1 MFLFIN
7 QSPGEILKFSPDD
20 RKREHK
26 YVFHEIHP
34 MRVEI
39 HSSIHSHADEEEQQ
53 ALIPCEKKATLGEKA
68 HTIYELSSLLGICAY
83 VPFWHANTHTYIHMH
98 KQKTGVTEWCVQS
111 PLSPI
116 PTICSW
122 ACDKQL

>member
-1 MFLFIN
+1 
-7 QSPGEILKFSPDD
+7 
-20 RKREHK
+20 
-26 YVFHEIHP
+26 

-39 HSSIHSHADEEEQQ
+39 HSSTHSRADEEEQQ

-68 HTIYELSSLLGICAY
+68 HIYKLSSLLGICAY